1 MKFVHIVVLLNALF
15 TFFATAQAEI
25 CAEVHCEKAK
35 KKLKTPKKPKTPK
48 KSKGNKGT
56 LKKEKGRKSD
66 MGGKVAVIGGGPA
79 GLLSARELKKLGY
92 EVTIYEAKDR
102 IGGLSTT
109 IISEGIHYDISTVFI
124 SSGDFETDGITR
136 ELSILLDEVGLLSSV
151 GLFPGSSYT
160 LADDSSIRPNLPL
173 SIALALSKGKGQD
186 VLDEL
191 FRGLTTFEHLVK
203 SDKQGVAAA
212 EAFAGI
218 LNGETLNTWAN
229 RTSTSYLRDI
239 IEPTTD
245 AFMGGP
251 SGNASA
257 AYILNQRARLGP
269 SLIANVVLFI
279 VGAMSSI
286 SQTPNLAEAPI
297 GILPLLDRGPHPSW
311 FSFDEKHGFQ
321 GFWQDLANAH
331 DMHVLIKSPVTRL
344 VIHERGIDIE
354 SSNIRKNLTY
364 EYVVLAAPP
373 YATSSILSKSIG
385 ISPTTK
391 DLIDDFATVP
401 RDHSVVIVPYKANF
415 SRLVPENVGGITV
428 EATPKLDVPIAIA
441 KQYATGDVQI
451 TGLYASVQCSNIDL
465 SEYGSL
471 AVVQLEDKLKAFN
484 YIVEEILDI
493 SCFDAWPYR
502 PSNDQVNKGFL
513 DRIELSQGNDGLIFT
528 GEIFTGAG
536 IPSIA
541 QYTSELIPKYF
552 PSLKMAV

>member
-1 MKFVHIVVLLNALF
+1 MKFAHIVVFLNASF
-15 TFFATAQAEI
+15 TFFATAQEEI
-25 CAEVHCEKAK
+25 CTEVNCKKAK
-35 KKLKTPKKPKTPK
+35 KKSETPKKP
-48 KSKGNKGT
+48 KGNKGT
-56 LKKEKGRKSD
+56 LKKKKGRKNDTS
-66 MGGKVAVIGGGPA
+66 GKVAVIGGGPA

-109 IISEGIHYDISTVFI
+109 LISEGTHYDISTVFI
-124 SSGDFETDGITR
+124 SSGGFETDGITR

-151 GLFPGSSYT
+151 GLFSGSFYE
-160 LADDSSIRPNLPL
+160 LADDSSIRPYLPS
-173 SIALALSKGKGQD
+173 SIAFALSKGKGQD

-191 FRGLTTFEHLVK
+191 FKGLTTFEHLVM

-212 EAFAGI
+212 EASAGI
-218 LNGETLNTWAN
+218 HNGETLNTWAD
-229 RTSTSYLRDI
+229 RTGTGYLRDI
-239 IEPTTD
+239 IEPITD

-269 SLIANVVLFI
+269 SLIANIVLFI
-279 VGAMSSI
+279 LGAMSLT
-286 SQTPNLAEAPI
+286 SQTPNLTEAPI

-311 FSFDEKHGFQ
+311 VSFDEKHGFQ

-344 VIHERGIDIE
+344 VIHEKGIDVE
-354 SSNIRKNLTY
+354 SSNISKNLTY

-385 ISPTTK
+385 LSPTTK

-401 RDHSVVIVPYKANF
+401 RDHSVVVIPYKANF
-415 SRLVPENVGGITV
+415 SKLVPENVGGIIFA
-428 EATPKLDVPIAIA
+428 ATPKLDVPLSIA

-465 SEYGSL
+465 SEYGTL

-484 YIVEEILDI
+484 YTVEEILDI

-502 PSNDQVNKGFL
+502 PSNDQINKGFL
-513 DRIELSQGNDGLIFT
+513 DRIELSQGQGGLIFT
-528 GEIFTGAG
+528 GEVFTGG
-536 IPSIA
+536 GVPSIA

-552 PSLKMAV
+552 PFLKIAD